1 MRKLTAICL
10 IVFVLVLG
18 GCLSKDS
25 NISKDS
31 NKSYDSRNAP
41 TSSGDSGGYSEP
53 KTAEQPNAGADP
65 AANKPAPAS
74 QPQQPQQIPQD
85 KTDNAQANNSAVE
98 RKIIRNAEMIFEVSA
113 PDELQRKIS
122 SIAESKGGYVV
133 SSDSS
138 QQGGNESTALYKLV
152 KIVLRV
158 PSNQFDATLNEIKSS
173 GAGTPKQEKVTGR
186 DVTEEFI
193 DLEARI
199 KALKATEVQMME
211 IMKRANTVN
220 ELLNVQQ
227 QVGQLRAQI
236 ESLEGRLRFLQNQ
249 ASFSTITI
257 TLQQPGTFI
266 ASPTGFF
273 YRLKI
278 AVGDGLEAASE
289 VVLFIVRAAIALL
302 PLGLL
307 IFAFLYFFVKIIKRR
322 SQKAAF
328 VKKMEAE
335 EQ

>member
-1 MRKLTAICL
+1 MRNLTAVGL
-10 IVFVLVLG
+10 IIFALFLG
-18 GCLSKDS
+18 GCSKAV
-25 NISKDS
+25 N
-31 NKSYDSRNAP
+31 NQESRNSSAP
-41 TSSGDSGGYSEP
+41 TKSFDYDSGGSSAP
-53 KTAEQPNAGADP
+53 KPEEQTAGNEDAKTGN
-65 AANKPAPAS
+65 NPAPSS
-74 QPQQPQQIPQD
+74 QPQQQIPQD
-85 KTDNAQANNSAVE
+85 KTENAQANNSAVE

-138 QQGGNESTALYKLV
+138 QQGGNESTAPYKLV
-152 KIVLRV
+152 KIVLRI

-173 GAGTPKQEKVTGR
+173 GAGTPRQEKVTGR

-199 KALKATEVQMME
+199 KALKATEAQMME
-211 IMKRANTVN
+211 IMKRANTVDD
-220 ELLNVQQ
+220 LLNVQQ

-249 ASFSTITI
+249 TSFSTITI

-273 YRLKI
+273 YRLKR

-289 VVLFIVRAAIALL
+289 IVLFIVRAAIALL

-307 IFAFLYFFVKIIKRR
+307 VFAFIYVFVKIIKRR
-322 SQKAAF
+322 NKKA
-328 VKKMEAE
+328 VLVQQMEAE
-335 EQ
+335 EP